1 MSKKTYDVIIVGSG
15 MSGLYTALLLK
26 KYNSDISLL
35 ILEKNSREHLGGR
48 ANTQEFYGTRIVI
61 GAGIGRLKKD
71 KLLAKLFRYFHIPIH
86 TFDVNHRVAVSKY
99 IDVNKTMTLLKKNYE
114 DENIIDKRP
123 RTFAS
128 FAKSALGNA
137 IYDRFIHSAGYTDYI
152 HEDAYETIF
161 EYGIEDNLG
170 GWKAFSVPWREL
182 GESMATE
189 IGMNNFLFNTE
200 VASISH
206 SSDIVTVRTSNKKTI
221 IGKKLVIAST
231 IDTVRKLIPRPI
243 YDDIQ
248 GQPFL
253 RVYGKFDKGSSDILR
268 ELIPMMTYVD
278 FPIQKIIPMNAEKGV
293 YMIVYNDN
301 ENAVTLKSKTEN
313 VAETR
318 AFYERLLEKTL
329 RLPNNSLHLLGIRA
343 FYWNI
348 GTHYYKPL
356 KSTYQ
361 SREEFIYKA
370 QRPENNIFVVGELI
384 SRNQGWT
391 EGALESVEAVI
402 HTLTQKSLI

>member
-1 MSKKTYDVIIVGSG
+1 MSKKIYDVIIIGSG

-26 KYNSDISLL
+26 KHKPDISLL

-48 ANTQEFYGTRIVI
+48 ANTEYFYGTRIVI

-71 KLLAKLFRYFHIPIH
+71 KLLAKLLNHFHYPIH
-86 TFDVNHRVAVSKY
+86 TFDVNHHMSLSKY
-99 IDVNKTMTLLKKNYE
+99 IDVLQTVDVLKKKYKN
-114 DENIIDKRP
+114 ENMANKRP

-128 FAKSALGNA
+128 FAKSSLGNST
-137 IYDRFIHSAGYTDYI
+137 YDRFIHSAGYTDYI

-170 GWKAFSVPWREL
+170 GWKAFSVQWHEL
-182 GESMATE
+182 VESMANE
-189 IGMNNFLFNTE
+189 IGMKNILFNCE
-200 VASISH
+200 VTDILH
-206 SSDIVTVRTSNKKTI
+206 SSDLVNVRTLNEKTFVC
-221 IGKKLVIAST
+221 KKLVIAST

-243 YDDIQ
+243 YNDIE
-248 GQPFL
+248 GQPFM
-253 RVYGKFDKGSSDILR
+253 RVYGKFDKASSDILR
-268 ELIPMMTYVD
+268 ELIPVMTYVD

-301 ENAVTLKSKTEN
+301 DNSLTLKSKTEN

-329 RLPNNSLHLLGIRA
+329 RLPSGNLYLLGIRA

-356 KSTYQ
+356 KAAYQ

-370 QRPENNIFVVGELI
+370 QRPDDNIFVVGELI

-402 HTLTQKSLI
+402 KEIKN

>member
-1 MSKKTYDVIIVGSG
+1 MSKKIYDVIIIGSG
-15 MSGLYTALLLK
+15 MSGLYTAVLLK
-26 KYNSDISLL
+26 KYNPDISLL

-48 ANTQEFYGTRIVI
+48 ANTEIFYGTRIVI
-61 GAGIGRLKKD
+61 GAGIGRLTKD
-71 KLLAKLFRYFHIPIH
+71 KLLAKLFRHFHIPIH
-86 TFDVNHRVAVSKY
+86 TFDVNHRVDVSKY
-99 IDVNKTMTLLKKNYE
+99 IDVDKTMNVLKKKYK
-114 DENIIDKRP
+114 DENMVDKRP
-123 RTFAS
+123 RTFSS
-128 FAKSALGNA
+128 FAKSSLGNA
-137 IYDRFIHSAGYTDYI
+137 TYDRFIHSAGYTDYI

-182 GESMATE
+182 GESMASE
-189 IGMNNFLFNTE
+189 IGMKHFLFNTE
-200 VASISH
+200 VFTISH
-206 SSDIVTVRTSNKKTI
+206 TSDFVTVRTLNEKTFV
-221 IGKKLVIAST
+221 GKKLVIAST
-231 IDTVRKLIPRPI
+231 IDTVRKLIPRQI
-243 YDDIQ
+243 YNDIE
-248 GQPFL
+248 GQPFM
-253 RVYGKFDKGSSDILR
+253 RVYGKFDKASSDILR
-268 ELIPMMTYVD
+268 ELVPIMTYVD

-301 ENAVTLKSKTEN
+301 DNALTLKSKTEN
-313 VAETR
+313 VSETR
-318 AFYERLLEKTL
+318 DFYERLLEKTL
-329 RLPNNSLHLLGIRA
+329 RLPRDSLHLLAIRA

-356 KSTYQ
+356 KTAYQ

-402 HTLTQKSLI
+402 KEIKK

>member
-1 MSKKTYDVIIVGSG
+1 MSKKIYDVIIIGSG

-26 KYNSDISLL
+26 KYKPDISLL

-48 ANTQEFYGTRIVI
+48 ANTEHFYGTRIVI

-71 KLLAKLFRYFHIPIH
+71 KLLAKLLNHFHFPIH
-86 TFDVNHRVAVSKY
+86 TFDVNHRISLSKY
-99 IDVNKTMTLLKKNYE
+99 IDVLQTVDVLKKSYKN
-114 DENIIDKRP
+114 ENMANKHP

-128 FAKSALGNA
+128 FAKSSLGNA
-137 IYDRFIHSAGYTDYI
+137 TYDRFIHSAGYTDYI

-170 GWKAFSVPWREL
+170 GWKAFSVPWHEL
-182 GESMATE
+182 VESMAKE
-189 IGMNNFLFNTE
+189 IGMKNFLFNCE
-200 VASISH
+200 VTDISH
-206 SSDIVTVRTSNKKTI
+206 SSDLVNVRTFSGKTFVC
-221 IGKKLVIAST
+221 KKLVIAST

-243 YDDIQ
+243 YNDIE
-248 GQPFL
+248 GQPFM
-253 RVYGKFDKGSSDILR
+253 RVYGKFDKASSAILR
-268 ELIPMMTYVD
+268 DLIPVMTYVD
-278 FPIQKIIPMNAEKGV
+278 FPIQKIIPMDAEKGV

-301 ENAVTLKSKTEN
+301 DNSLTLKSKTEN

-329 RLPNNSLHLLGIRA
+329 RLPSGNLHLLGIRA

-356 KSTYQ
+356 KAAYQ
-361 SREEFIYKA
+361 SREEFIHKA
-370 QRPENNIFVVGELI
+370 QRPDDNIFVVGELI

-402 HTLTQKSLI
+402 KEIKN